1 MVGRL
6 RSGLRKPAPLGVG
19 RDRLLDHRRVP
30 HHRPHPLGRMVGMNS
45 DQQQRHERDVKD
57 ARNTAAELQR
67 VLRENRELRKRIE
80 ELEGR

>member
-1 MVGRL
+1 
-6 RSGLRKPAPLGVG
+6 
-19 RDRLLDHRRVP
+19 
-30 HHRPHPLGRMVGMNS
+30 MVGMNS